1 MAGCSR
7 KRGRQ
12 AHSMAPEGTL
22 WFSRLG
28 EQSCS
33 VGHPRMWPSQFPL
46 RRRASLGGGLPPQT
60 MACPSGIA
68 DPESWPCVHWA
79 RRGGVMAKK
88 SLIAVVTSLLFR
100 QPGSRRGFMWFL
112 RCIFKTGP
120 PLPAFSLPPAQK
132 QALTV
137 GMSEIIGF

>member
-1 MAGCSR
+1 MGGCSR

-12 AHSMAPEGTL
+12 APSMAPEGTL

-28 EQSCS
+28 KQSCS
-33 VGHPRMWPSQFPL
+33 VGHPRMWPSQLPL
-46 RRRASLGGGLPPQT
+46 RRRASLGGGLPRQT

-68 DPESWPCVHWA
+68 DPASRPCSLGSA
-79 RRGGVMAKK
+79 GRGDGQKK
-88 SLIAVVTSLLFR
+88 PDRTCHVSALPTAW
-100 QPGSRRGFMWFL
+100 SRRGSMWL
-112 RCIFKTGP
+112 LHCIFKTSP

-132 QALTV
+132 RALTV

>member
-1 MAGCSR
+1 
-7 KRGRQ
+7 
-12 AHSMAPEGTL
+12 
-22 WFSRLG
+22 
-28 EQSCS
+28 
-33 VGHPRMWPSQFPL
+33 
-46 RRRASLGGGLPPQT
+46 
-60 MACPSGIA
+60 
-68 DPESWPCVHWA
+68 
-79 RRGGVMAKK
+79 MAKK